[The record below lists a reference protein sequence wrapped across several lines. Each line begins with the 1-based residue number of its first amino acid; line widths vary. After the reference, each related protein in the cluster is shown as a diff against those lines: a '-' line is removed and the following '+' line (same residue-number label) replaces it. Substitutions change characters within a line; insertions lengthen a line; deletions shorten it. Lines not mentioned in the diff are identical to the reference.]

1 MAASVAAKTVQY
13 NWAITNFTQSPDG
26 VQRYAFGI
34 NGAPGYNTPINVDIG
49 DQVILSVTN
58 NLEDPTSIHIHGLS
72 QNGTTFMDGPAG
84 ISQCGIAPGRTYVYS
99 FTVAGQSG
107 TYWWHAHNKAHYMDG
122 LRGPFIIN
130 DPTESKAYTNDVVL
144 QLTDWYH
151 SQSDDLVNAYLNGA
165 SNPSG
170 AEPIWDTGLLNG
182 FGKYDCAYAG
192 GYSCSTATQ
201 SNWTWTAQPNSVTRL
216 RLINTSGFAAFLFQI
231 DGHNLTVIEVD
242 GVLVEPYTVDMITI
256 NIAQRYSVL
265 VTADQE
271 SGNYLIRADMYH
283 GDPWTISMTMPAGT
297 NTNVTG
303 ILNYAGIATSDRVM
317 EVATIDAPL
326 VLDDMQLVP
335 LEAIEAPS
343 PTSSDL
349 TLLFEFTYQQMV
361 SDTHQKYYIKASTL
375 SDSAWNTDF
384 TSSFSPS
391 ANATPVLID
400 SVQNSNGANW
410 QAPAWANTIQITK
423 GQVVD
428 IIVRNDDVG
437 EHPFHLH
444 AHTFWVL
451 SKGVANSVASIPRT
465 YNLTNPLRR
474 DTITVPAAPQDSS
487 GGIIPSTNTVDGGE
501 ATSTDAS
508 LPSGDEDGSWF
519 GYAVLRFVADNP
531 GVWLFHCHVEWH
543 IQSGLVM
550 TFIESLA
557 DLQQLQL
564 PSQTEQTC
572 KDYQAW
578 LLNPSSSSATD
589 LRYGGWVSAV
599 AVAALTSL
607 FQKITAIKVK
617 LEIEHK
623 TQVGARH
630 LLPNLTDPGLK
641 EQCENA
647 IVESEKRTGYLEA
660 ELHKL
665 LAKEK
670 TLITG
675 DDGRLQEAIP
685 QSGSLQRGRR
695 QSDPNLRRIAETITG
710 AGTRNSAAD
719 NNSGGFDSHDS
730 RPSAGRVNP
739 FPAEEFSKDKQ
750 DISARK
756 GAVFPLA
763 PIDSFD
769 EHVLSDFDFL
779 KTNTALTPEK
789 VKFKLSEIETKLG
802 IEEKVRAG
810 TERMY
815 QVMKQQLQSPKG
827 FTDPREQEI
836 YEKLLE
842 CQTKV
847 NLLKKS
853 KQRYKGLDLEDAVT
867 LHTSEGESPTHQYKA
882 GKRPQS
888 GKLHIRILAAQ
899 VLPPKRQTTAET
911 YVVVKVDGAVKA
923 QTKQSS
929 FDKYFDSF
937 EIPVE
942 MALEL
947 ELCVYERGGHLLTL
961 AWFKLAE
968 LETMLRLRAMNNA
981 VQKEAS
987 PDVQKSMQTSKT
999 PAADQAFPN
1008 EKGDI
1013 WLDLEPGGRLAVNLN
1028 FTRTAGKLQRVSDI
1042 FQLVSK
1048 N

>member
-1 MAASVAAKTVQY
+1 MSVRLLASALMAASVAAKTVQY

-182 FGKYDCAYAG
+182 FGK
-192 GYSCSTATQ
+192 
-201 SNWTWTAQPNSVTRL
+201 
-216 RLINTSGFAAFLFQI
+216 
-231 DGHNLTVIEVD
+231 
-242 GVLVEPYTVDMITI
+242 
-256 NIAQRYSVL
+256 VL

-508 LPSGDEDGSWF
+508 LPSGDEDGSW
-519 GYAVLRFVADNP
+519 
-531 GVWLFHCHVEWH
+531 
-543 IQSGLVM
+543 
-550 TFIESLA
+550 
-557 DLQQLQL
+557 
-564 PSQTEQTC
+564 TC
-572 KDYQAW
+572 DDVYRIACG
-578 LLNPSSSSATD
+578 SAAAT
-589 LRYGGWVSAV
+589 
-599 AVAALTSL
+599 AALTDRADM
-607 FQKITAIKVK
+607 Q
-617 LEIEHK
+617 
-623 TQVGARH
+623 G
-630 LLPNLTDPGLK
+630 LPSMV
-641 EQCENA
+641 A
-647 IVESEKRTGYLEA
+647 ESEL
-660 ELHKL
+660 
-665 LAKEK
+665 
-670 TLITG
+670 
-675 DDGRLQEAIP
+675 
-685 QSGSLQRGRR
+685 
-695 QSDPNLRRIAETITG
+695 
-710 AGTRNSAAD
+710 
-719 NNSGGFDSHDS
+719 
-730 RPSAGRVNP
+730 
-739 FPAEEFSKDKQ
+739 
-750 DISARK
+750 
-756 GAVFPLA
+756 
-763 PIDSFD
+763 
-769 EHVLSDFDFL
+769 
-779 KTNTALTPEK
+779 
-789 VKFKLSEIETKLG
+789 
-802 IEEKVRAG
+802 
-810 TERMY
+810 
-815 QVMKQQLQSPKG
+815 
-827 FTDPREQEI
+827 
-836 YEKLLE
+836 
-842 CQTKV
+842 
-847 NLLKKS
+847 
-853 KQRYKGLDLEDAVT
+853 
-867 LHTSEGESPTHQYKA
+867 
-882 GKRPQS
+882 
-888 GKLHIRILAAQ
+888 
-899 VLPPKRQTTAET
+899 
-911 YVVVKVDGAVKA
+911 VVG
-923 QTKQSS
+923 
-929 FDKYFDSF
+929 
-937 EIPVE
+937 
-942 MALEL
+942 
-947 ELCVYERGGHLLTL
+947 
-961 AWFKLAE
+961 
-968 LETMLRLRAMNNA
+968 N
-981 VQKEAS
+981 
-987 PDVQKSMQTSKT
+987 
-999 PAADQAFPN
+999 
-1008 EKGDI
+1008 
-1013 WLDLEPGGRLAVNLN
+1013 
-1028 FTRTAGKLQRVSDI
+1028 
-1042 FQLVSK
+1042 
-1048 N
+1048 